1 MRKIREEKMSLVS
14 KVGFGDGLSPLEVLS
29 KTICSIFKVHQEKQ
43 EHSSESPK
51 KGSSLYFNFLN
62 DTSSPNNT
70 TPKKGN
76 GPAMIERKEAIL
88 ESPSSHDE
96 DDDGCQVL
104 HVDHAEE
111 RSELT
116 FQLQIP
122 DLVKE
127 CFPHPKKRRSSSPT
141 NINSIILFGQKIT
154 MSTTGR
160 ASTRGSSIEFD
171 QIHQEQAST
180 RGSSIEF
187 DQIHQEQAMT
197 PDKKK
202 KKVKFSVNMNSSKGK
217 GKNKSVPEPIHEL
230 PEEFKQV
237 ILGKMNG
244 TKLQL
249 LAQKSL
255 FEADIKPGQGRLLLP
270 REQTTSKNPKKF
282 LKHNEKA
289 RLDKYKMQVSLID
302 PVLQQEDI
310 TLAWWKL
317 SKKPKKRSFVL
328 THTWNHIVNKHHL
341 DTDDLVQVWSFRA
354 INPNFK
360 HDDLDCDCDRD
371 NNCRDVQ
378 DYDNVDDDLN
388 DDDGQLHLALV
399 LVRRDDHVFKEEG
412 NNSGGRE
419 VVGGS
424 ICGSCSPENFE
435 SSSPEKIGSS
445 SSKVGEKRSRDF

>member
-1 MRKIREEKMSLVS
+1 MRKIREEKMSFVS
-14 KVGFGDGLSPLEVLS
+14 KVGFGDGLSPLEILS
-29 KTICSIFKVHQEKQ
+29 ETVCSIFKVHQEKQ

-62 DTSSPNNT
+62 DMSSPSNT

-76 GPAMIERKEAIL
+76 GPVMITRKEAIL

-96 DDDGCQVL
+96 DDDGRQVL
-104 HVDHAEE
+104 LVDHEEE

-154 MSTTGR
+154 MSTSGR
-160 ASTRGSSIEFD
+160 ASTSGSSIEFD
-171 QIHQEQAST
+171 QI
-180 RGSSIEF
+180 R
-187 DQIHQEQAMT
+187 QEQAMT
-197 PDKKK
+197 VKNASLKRRYIFDEDDKDWVAAPDKKK

-249 LAQKSL
+249 LAQKTL
-255 FEADIKPGQGRLLLP
+255 FEADIKTGQGRLLLP

-282 LKHNEKA
+282 LKRKEKA
-289 RLDKYKMQVSLID
+289 ILDKYKMQVTLID

-399 LVRRDDHVFKEEG
+399 LVRRGDHVKKEEG
-412 NNSGGRE
+412 NKESSGGRE

-424 ICGSCSPENFE
+424 ICGSCSPEKRG
-435 SSSPEKIGSS
+435 SSSP
-445 SSKVGEKRSRDF
+445 KVGEKRSRDF

>member
-1 MRKIREEKMSLVS
+1 MNLVS
-14 KVGFGDGLSPLEVLS
+14 KVGFGDGLSPLEILS
-29 KTICSIFKVHQEKQ
+29 ETVCSIFKAHQEKQ

-62 DTSSPNNT
+62 DTASPSNT

-76 GPAMIERKEAIL
+76 GPVMIMRKEAIL

-96 DDDGCQVL
+96 DDDGRQVL
-104 HVDHAEE
+104 LVDHEE
-111 RSELT
+111 EKSELT

-122 DLVKE
+122 NLVKE

-154 MSTTGR
+154 MSTTGH
-160 ASTRGSSIEFD
+160 ASTS
-171 QIHQEQAST
+171 
-180 RGSSIEF
+180 GSSIEF

-197 PDKKK
+197 VKNASLKRKHIFDEDDKDWVAAPDKKK
-202 KKVKFSVNMNSSKGK
+202 KKVKFSVNMNSSKGKGK

-255 FEADIKPGQGRLLLP
+255 FEADIKSGQGRLLLP

-282 LKHNEKA
+282 LKRKEKA

-341 DTDDLVQVWSFRA
+341 DTDDLVQ
-354 INPNFK
+354 
-360 HDDLDCDCDRD
+360 
-371 NNCRDVQ
+371 

-399 LVRRDDHVFKEEG
+399 LVRRGDHVLKEEG
-412 NNSGGRE
+412 NEESSGGRK

-424 ICGSCSPENFE
+424 ISGSCSPENYE
-435 SSSPEKIGSS
+435 SSSPEKIDSS
-445 SSKVGEKRSRDF
+445 NPKVGEKRPRDF

>member
-1 MRKIREEKMSLVS
+1 MSLVS
-14 KVGFGDGLSPLEVLS
+14 KVGFGDGLSPLEILS
-29 KTICSIFKVHQEKQ
+29 ETVCSIFKVHQEKQ

-62 DTSSPNNT
+62 DPSSPSNT

-76 GPAMIERKEAIL
+76 GPAMITRKEAIL

-96 DDDGCQVL
+96 DDDGRQVL
-104 HVDHAEE
+104 LVDHAEE

-154 MSTTGR
+154 MSTSGR
-160 ASTRGSSIEFD
+160 ASTSGSSTEFD
-171 QIHQEQAST
+171 QIN
-180 RGSSIEF
+180 
-187 DQIHQEQAMT
+187 QEQAMT
-197 PDKKK
+197 VKNASLQRRYIFDEDDKDWVAAPDKKK
-202 KKVKFSVNMNSSKGK
+202 KRVKFSVNMNSSKGQ

-255 FEADIKPGQGRLLLP
+255 FEADIKSGQGRLLLP

-282 LKHNEKA
+282 LKRKEKA
-289 RLDKYKMQVSLID
+289 ILDKYKM
-302 PVLQQEDI
+302 
-310 TLAWWKL
+310 
-317 SKKPKKRSFVL
+317 
-328 THTWNHIVNKHHL
+328 
-341 DTDDLVQVWSFRA
+341 
-354 INPNFK
+354 
-360 HDDLDCDCDRD
+360 
-371 NNCRDVQ
+371 Q

-399 LVRRDDHVFKEEG
+399 LVRRGDHVFKEDG
-412 NNSGGRE
+412 NKESSGGRE

-424 ICGSCSPENFE
+424 ICGSCSPE
-435 SSSPEKIGSS
+435 KIGSS
-445 SSKVGEKRSRDF
+445 SPKNELFVASTS

>member
-1 MRKIREEKMSLVS
+1 MSLVS
-14 KVGFGDGLSPLEVLS
+14 KVGFGDGLSPLEILS
-29 KTICSIFKVHQEKQ
+29 ETVCSIFKVHQEKQ

-62 DTSSPNNT
+62 DPSSPSNT

-76 GPAMIERKEAIL
+76 GPAMITRKEAIL

-96 DDDGCQVL
+96 DDDGRQVL
-104 HVDHAEE
+104 LVDHAEE

-154 MSTTGR
+154 MSTSGR
-160 ASTRGSSIEFD
+160 ASTSGSSTEFD
-171 QIHQEQAST
+171 QIN
-180 RGSSIEF
+180 
-187 DQIHQEQAMT
+187 QEQAMT
-197 PDKKK
+197 VKNASLQRRYIFDEDDKDWVAAPDKKK
-202 KKVKFSVNMNSSKGK
+202 KRVKFSVNMNSSKGK

-255 FEADIKPGQGRLLLP
+255 FEADIKSGQGRLLLP

-282 LKHNEKA
+282 LKRKEKA
-289 RLDKYKMQVSLID
+289 ILDKYKMQVSLID

-360 HDDLDCDCDRD
+360 HDDLDCDCDCD

-399 LVRRDDHVFKEEG
+399 LVRRGDHVFKEDG
-412 NNSGGRE
+412 NKESSGGRE

-424 ICGSCSPENFE
+424 ICGSCSPE
-435 SSSPEKIGSS
+435 KIGSS
-445 SSKVGEKRSRDF
+445 SPKVGEKRPRDF

>member
-1 MRKIREEKMSLVS
+1 
-14 KVGFGDGLSPLEVLS
+14 
-29 KTICSIFKVHQEKQ
+29 
-43 EHSSESPK
+43 
-51 KGSSLYFNFLN
+51 
-62 DTSSPNNT
+62 
-70 TPKKGN
+70 
-76 GPAMIERKEAIL
+76 
-88 ESPSSHDE
+88 
-96 DDDGCQVL
+96 
-104 HVDHAEE
+104 
-111 RSELT
+111 
-116 FQLQIP
+116 
-122 DLVKE
+122 
-127 CFPHPKKRRSSSPT
+127 
-141 NINSIILFGQKIT
+141 

-160 ASTRGSSIEFD
+160 ASTS
-171 QIHQEQAST
+171 
-180 RGSSIEF
+180 GSSIEF

-197 PDKKK
+197 VKNASLKRRYIFDENDKDWAAALDKKK
-202 KKVKFSVNMNSSKGK
+202 KKVKFSVNMNSSKSK
-217 GKNKSVPEPIHEL
+217 GKNKGVPEPIHEL

-282 LKHNEKA
+282 LKRNEKA

-354 INPNFK
+354 INSNFK
-360 HDDLDCDCDRD
+360 HDDLNCDCDRD

-399 LVRRDDHVFKEEG
+399 LVRRGDHVFKEEG
-412 NNSGGRE
+412 NKESSGGRE

-445 SSKVGEKRSRDF
+445 SPKVGEKRSRDF

>member
-1 MRKIREEKMSLVS
+1 
-14 KVGFGDGLSPLEVLS
+14 
-29 KTICSIFKVHQEKQ
+29 
-43 EHSSESPK
+43 
-51 KGSSLYFNFLN
+51 
-62 DTSSPNNT
+62 
-70 TPKKGN
+70 
-76 GPAMIERKEAIL
+76 
-88 ESPSSHDE
+88 
-96 DDDGCQVL
+96 
-104 HVDHAEE
+104 
-111 RSELT
+111 
-116 FQLQIP
+116 
-122 DLVKE
+122 
-127 CFPHPKKRRSSSPT
+127 
-141 NINSIILFGQKIT
+141 
-154 MSTTGR
+154 MSTTGH
-160 ASTRGSSIEFD
+160 ASTS
-171 QIHQEQAST
+171 
-180 RGSSIEF
+180 GSSIEF

-197 PDKKK
+197 VKNASLKRRHIFDEDDKDWVAAPDKKK
-202 KKVKFSVNMNSSKGK
+202 KKVKFSVNVNSSKGKGKGK

-282 LKHNEKA
+282 LKRKEKA

-360 HDDLDCDCDRD
+360 HDGLDCDRD

-399 LVRRDDHVFKEEG
+399 LVRRGDQVLKEEG
-412 NNSGGRE
+412 NEESSEGRK

-424 ICGSCSPENFE
+424 ISGSCSPENF
-435 SSSPEKIGSS
+435 GSS
-445 SSKVGEKRSRDF
+445 SLEKIDSSNPKVGEKRPRDF